1 MSIIQSIRD
10 KAAWIIIGAIALAL
24 IAFIVQD
31 AFQNRSMFG
40 DTSTTL
46 GVVNGT
52 SIEAPEFEERFKR
65 AEELYRQQGYPMND
79 MMRQNIRESL
89 WNEYV
94 DDAIMKDR
102 YEELGIRVSDKELS

>member
-31 AFQNRSMFG
+31 AFQNKNLFG
-40 DTSTTL
+40 GSSTTL
-46 GVVNGT
+46 GTVEGKK
-52 SIEAPEFEERFKR
+52 IDAIEFEERFKL
-65 AEELYRQQGYPMND
+65 AEDQYRNAGYPVD
-79 MMRQNIRESL
+79 DRMRQNIREGI

-94 DDAIMKDR
+94 EDALMQKNIHLWDWK
-102 YEELGIRVSDKELS
+102 LLIKN

>member
-31 AFQNRSMFG
+31 AFQNRNMFSG
-40 DTSTTL
+40 STTSL
-46 GVVNGT
+46 GSVNGT
-52 SIEAPEFEERFKR
+52 NIDAVSFEERFKR

-79 MMRQNIRESL
+79 MMRNNIRESL
-89 WNEYV
+89 WSEYV
-94 DDAIMKDR
+94 DDAIMTDHYKD
-102 YEELGIRVSDKELS
+102 LG